1 MYFWYTVNGV
11 EEAHRVRKFTHT
23 SYTYLKDISR
33 RELFT
38 ILKRDNKGDPDIP
51 IETYDDVSSSMNYFN
66 KLVENTVVTSS
77 GNSSKEG
84 FTRHWS

>member
-1 MYFWYTVNGV
+1 V
-11 EEAHRVRKFTHT
+11 
-23 SYTYLKDISR
+23 LKDISR
-33 RELFT
+33 RELFM

-51 IETYDDVSSSMNYFN
+51 IETYDDISSSTNYFN
-66 KLVENTVVTSS
+66 KLVDTVVTAS

>member
-1 MYFWYTVNGV
+1 M
-11 EEAHRVRKFTHT
+11 
-23 SYTYLKDISR
+23 
-33 RELFT
+33 

-51 IETYDDVSSSMNYFN
+51 IETYDDISSSTNYFN
-66 KLVENTVVTSS
+66 KLVDTVVTAS